1 MRVVVTGAAGAI
13 GRYVVA
19 DLVARGHTVVA
30 VDRAAPGSAAPGTG
44 GQRDRTQSPELVAA
58 MDAPVPDPAH
68 VTWRIGDGR
77 DEPLMAE
84 ACAGADALI
93 HLAAI
98 PAPVLGTP
106 LEVFATNTQAT
117 FVTLEAA
124 GVAGIRRVVIAS
136 SISLL
141 GIPWSPVPI
150 SPLYAPIDEEHPN
163 IGSDPYALSK
173 ETDEATLRTMHR
185 RHGYQAVALRI
196 SGTAPIAFHRHHA
209 PSVAADPG
217 LRKHELWAYLDSRDG
232 ARAFVLAVERD
243 LPGHHVINVMAPDT
257 NCPVPSA
264 ELMARYHPGTPL
276 RRPLAGRESIFDV
289 TRCRELL
296 GFVPAHRLIEE

>member
-19 DLVARGHTVVA
+19 DLVVRGHTVVA
-30 VDRAAPGSAAPGTG
+30 VDRAAPGSADPGTG
-44 GQRDRTQSPELVAA
+44 GQRDRAQAPELVAA
-58 MDAPVPDPAH
+58 MDAPVPDPTH

-77 DEPLMAE
+77 DAALMAE

-264 ELMARYHPGTPL
+264 
-276 RRPLAGRESIFDV
+276 
-289 TRCRELL
+289 
-296 GFVPAHRLIEE
+296 